1 MSINFSTALGIH
13 EQALLLRGKRTEV
26 LASNIANVDTPG
38 YKARDFDFR
47 SVLQARVGVLGGD
60 SGGGMLRLST
70 AHAHH
75 LGGFSDSAGDD
86 ILSYRVVSQASADGN
101 SVDEQ
106 LENAAF
112 ARNAL
117 EHQASFEFLNRK
129 FLGLM
134 KALKGE

>member
-1 MSINFSTALGIH
+1 MSINFNNALGIH

-38 YKARDFDFR
+38 YKARDFDFHA
-47 SVLQARVGVLGGD
+47 VLQARIGEG
-60 SGGGMLRLST
+60 SSNLRLST
-70 AHAHH
+70 GNSRH
-75 LGGFSDSAGDD
+75 LSGFANGANGDL
-86 ILSYRVVSQASADGN
+86 LSYRLTTQSSLDGN
-101 SVDEQ
+101 NVDEQ
-106 LENAAF
+106 VENAAF

-129 FLGLM
+129 FMGLI

>member
-47 SVLQARVGVLGGD
+47 SVLQARVGQAGTD
-60 SGGGMLRLST
+60 LRLSGG
-70 AHAHH
+70 HEHH
-75 LGGFSDSAGDD
+75 LGGFSDTINGDGD
-86 ILSYRVVSQASADGN
+86 ILSYRSVSQASVDGN
-101 SVDEQ
+101 TVDEQ
-106 LENAAF
+106 VENAAF
-112 ARNAL
+112 ARNSL